1 MNTSDSPT
9 LPRPPA
15 SVSRRRFLTTAA
27 TGAAGLVILPSGVL
41 SGQDAPSK
49 S

>member
-1 MNTSDSPT
+1 MKTSDTPT
-9 LPRPPA
+9 LSAPPA

-41 SGQDAPSK
+41 SGQDARATS
-49 S
+49 